1 MNNICGGTK
10 KQEYLR
16 TIDLLNTIY
25 KEQGLYF
32 VLSFLW
38 DSGYNRKDI
47 HEMMKLI
54 IKKEEEKNV

>member
-1 MNNICGGTK
+1 MNNIYGGTK
-10 KQEYLR
+10 RQEYLR

-25 KEQGLYF
+25 KEQGLYS
-32 VLSFLW
+32 VLAFLW

-54 IKKEEEKNV
+54 NKKGEKL